1 LKDLRIIEF
10 DVTVTSKLLT
20 EGSSIHKNIT
30 MIIHIAIC
38 VFFLFF
44 APVASADI
52 FKYVADDGVV
62 CYTDTPAGK
71 KADRIHKDT
80 PETASVQNQSSPD
93 NSLTGSRAS
102 AYHSIVHEKASLYDL
117 DPSLIKAVIKTE
129 SNWNSRAVSRKGAM
143 GLMQLMPA
151 TAMDMNVQNPYDPEE
166 NIEGGTKY
174 LRNLLERFNGDIT
187 LALAAYNAGPKT
199 VEKFGYVPPIT
210 ETKHYVSKVLSL
222 YNGQTILPSATS
234 ESGKSKKKYEP
245 IYKVL
250 LDDGSLLF
258 TNSSLVSKNPVRF

>member
-1 LKDLRIIEF
+1 MRIA
-10 DVTVTSKLLT
+10 
-20 EGSSIHKNIT
+20 
-30 MIIHIAIC
+30 IAIC
-38 VFFLFF
+38 AFFLFF

-52 FKYVADDGVV
+52 FKYVDDQGVI

-80 PETASVQNQSSPD
+80 PETPSGQKQPVQYNSGVNANASE
-93 NSLTGSRAS
+93 
-102 AYHSIVHEKASLYDL
+102 YHNIIHEKASMYDL

-151 TAMDMNVQNPYDPEE
+151 TATEMNVQNPYDPEE

-174 LRNLLERFNGDIT
+174 LRYLLERFNGDLT

-222 YNGQTILPSATS
+222 YNGQTILPSVTS

-250 LDDGSLLF
+250 LNDGSLLF
-258 TNSSLVSKNPVRF
+258 TNSSLISKNPVRF

>member
-1 LKDLRIIEF
+1 MRIA
-10 DVTVTSKLLT
+10 
-20 EGSSIHKNIT
+20 
-30 MIIHIAIC
+30 IAIC
-38 VFFLFF
+38 AFFLFF

-52 FKYVADDGVV
+52 FKYTDDQGVI
-62 CYTDTPAGK
+62 CYTDTPSGQ
-71 KADRIHKDT
+71 KADRIHKDKPDT
-80 PETASVQNQSSPD
+80 PSGQKQPVQYNSGVNANASE
-93 NSLTGSRAS
+93 
-102 AYHSIVHEKASLYDL
+102 YHNIIHEKASMYDL

-151 TAMDMNVQNPYDPEE
+151 TATEMNVQNPYDPEE

-174 LRNLLERFNGDIT
+174 LRYLLERFNGDLT

-222 YNGQTILPSATS
+222 YNGQTILPSVTS

-250 LDDGSLLF
+250 LNDGSLLF
-258 TNSSLVSKNPVRF
+258 TNSSLISKNPVRF

>member
-1 LKDLRIIEF
+1 
-10 DVTVTSKLLT
+10 
-20 EGSSIHKNIT
+20 
-30 MIIHIAIC
+30 MIIVVAIC
-38 VFFLFF
+38 VFFLFL

-52 FKYVADDGVV
+52 FKYVDDQGVI
-62 CYTDTPAGK
+62 CYTDTPSGQ
-71 KADRIHKDT
+71 KADRIHKDK
-80 PETASVQNQSSPD
+80 PEKPSGQKQAARNNSGIDASV
-93 NSLTGSRAS
+93 AE
-102 AYHSIVHEKASLYDL
+102 YHTIIHEKASMYDL

-129 SNWNSRAVSRKGAM
+129 SNWNSRAVSSKGAM

-151 TAMDMNVQNPYDPEE
+151 TATEMNVQNPYDPEE

-174 LRNLLERFNGDIT
+174 LRYLLGRFNGDLT

-222 YNGQTILPSATS
+222 YNGQTVFPSATS

-258 TNSSLVSKNPVRF
+258 TNSSFASKNPVRF

>member
-1 LKDLRIIEF
+1 MRIA
-10 DVTVTSKLLT
+10 
-20 EGSSIHKNIT
+20 
-30 MIIHIAIC
+30 IAIC
-38 VFFLFF
+38 AFLLFF

-52 FKYVADDGVV
+52 FKYTDDQGVI
-62 CYTDTPAGK
+62 CYTDTPSGQ
-71 KADRIHKDT
+71 KADRIHKDK
-80 PETASVQNQSSPD
+80 PETPSGQKQPVQYNSGVNANASE
-93 NSLTGSRAS
+93 
-102 AYHSIVHEKASLYDL
+102 YHNIIHEKASMYDL

-174 LRNLLERFNGDIT
+174 LRYLLERFNGDLT

-222 YNGQTILPSATS
+222 YNGQTILPSVTS
-234 ESGKSKKKYEP
+234 ESEKSKKKYEP

>member
-1 LKDLRIIEF
+1 MRIA
-10 DVTVTSKLLT
+10 
-20 EGSSIHKNIT
+20 
-30 MIIHIAIC
+30 IAIC
-38 VFFLFF
+38 AFFLFF

-52 FKYVADDGVV
+52 YKYTDDQGVI
-62 CYTDTPAGK
+62 CYTDTPSGQ
-71 KADRIHKDT
+71 KADRIHKDK
-80 PETASVQNQSSPD
+80 PETPSGQKQPVQY
-93 NSLTGSRAS
+93 NSGVNANAS
-102 AYHSIVHEKASLYDL
+102 AYHTIIHEKASIYDL

-174 LRNLLERFNGDIT
+174 LRYLLERFNGDLT

-250 LDDGSLLF
+250 LNDGSLLF

>member
-1 LKDLRIIEF
+1 MRIA
-10 DVTVTSKLLT
+10 
-20 EGSSIHKNIT
+20 
-30 MIIHIAIC
+30 IAIC
-38 VFFLFF
+38 AFFLFF

-52 FKYVADDGVV
+52 FKYTDDQGVI
-62 CYTDTPAGK
+62 CYTDTPSGQ
-71 KADRIHKDT
+71 KADRIHKDK
-80 PETASVQNQSSPD
+80 PETPSGQKQPVQYNSGVNANASE
-93 NSLTGSRAS
+93 
-102 AYHSIVHEKASLYDL
+102 YHNIIHEKASMYDL

-151 TAMDMNVQNPYDPEE
+151 TAMEMNVQNPYDPEE
-166 NIEGGTKY
+166 NIEGGIKY
-174 LRNLLERFNGDIT
+174 LRQLLERFNGDLT

-210 ETKHYVSKVLSL
+210 ETKHYVNKVLSL
-222 YNGQTILPSATS
+222 YNGQTIFPSVDS
-234 ESGKSKKKYEP
+234 DSGKNKKKYEP

-250 LDDGSLLF
+250 LEDGSLLF

>member
-1 LKDLRIIEF
+1 MRIA
-10 DVTVTSKLLT
+10 
-20 EGSSIHKNIT
+20 
-30 MIIHIAIC
+30 IAIC
-38 VFFLFF
+38 AFFLFF

-52 FKYVADDGVV
+52 FKYVDDQGVI
-62 CYTDTPAGK
+62 CYTDTPAGQ
-71 KADRIHKDT
+71 KADRIPKDK
-80 PETASVQNQSSPD
+80 PETPSGQKRPAQYNSGVNANASE
-93 NSLTGSRAS
+93 
-102 AYHSIVHEKASLYDL
+102 YHNIIHEKASMYDL

-151 TAMDMNVQNPYDPEE
+151 TAIEMNVQNPYDPEE
-166 NIEGGTKY
+166 NIEGGIKY
-174 LRNLLERFNGDIT
+174 LRQLLGRFNGDLT

-210 ETKHYVSKVLSL
+210 ETKHYVNKVLSL
-222 YNGQTILPSATS
+222 YNGQTIFPSVDS
-234 ESGKSKKKYEP
+234 DSGKNKKKYEP

>member
-1 LKDLRIIEF
+1 MRIA
-10 DVTVTSKLLT
+10 
-20 EGSSIHKNIT
+20 
-30 MIIHIAIC
+30 IAIC
-38 VFFLFF
+38 AFFLFF

-52 FKYVADDGVV
+52 YKYTDDQGVI
-62 CYTDTPAGK
+62 CYTDTPSGQ
-71 KADRIHKDT
+71 KADRIHKDK
-80 PETASVQNQSSPD
+80 PETPSGQKQPVQYNSGVNANASE
-93 NSLTGSRAS
+93 
-102 AYHSIVHEKASLYDL
+102 YHNIIHEKASLYDL

-151 TAMDMNVQNPYDPEE
+151 TAIDMNVQNPYDPEE

-174 LRNLLERFNGDIT
+174 LRYLLERFNGDLT

>member
-1 LKDLRIIEF
+1 MRIA
-10 DVTVTSKLLT
+10 
-20 EGSSIHKNIT
+20 
-30 MIIHIAIC
+30 IAIC
-38 VFFLFF
+38 ALFLFF
-44 APVASADI
+44 APFASADI
-52 FKYVADDGVV
+52 FKYVADDGVI

-80 PETASVQNQSSPD
+80 PETASGQNQSARYDSGTA
-93 NSLTGSRAS
+93 SSAS
-102 AYHSIVHEKASLYDL
+102 AYHSIIHEKASIYDL

-174 LRNLLERFNGDIT
+174 LRYLLERFNGDIT

-210 ETKHYVSKVLSL
+210 ETKQYVSKVLSL
-222 YNGQTILPSATS
+222 YNGQTVLPSATS

-258 TNSSLVSKNPVRF
+258 TNSSLVSKNPIRF